1 MRAKALFALG
11 FTTFGIVCSPAVAVA
26 TTGGAGMP
34 SGSSQAKKSGDQGP
48 APSPAPTPAP
58 ATPQDHAGGA
68 AFGSVPA
75 MLQPTVPGDVGVIRN
90 GVAYAP
96 AAAPIEVQRAI
107 WAANTLRHKPY
118 IYGGGH
124 QSFRSRGY
132 DCSGTVSFALHAAGL
147 LHSPLDSSSFMGWG
161 ERGRGQW
168 ITVYTNPGHA
178 WAIIAGLRLDTSGP
192 GESGP
197 RWRTE
202 TRSTRGFKVRHPVF
216 F

>member
-1 MRAKALFALG
+1 M
-11 FTTFGIVCSPAVAVA
+11 TFGLACAPSVSVAA
-26 TTGGAGMP
+26 SGGAGMP
-34 SGSSQAKKSGDQGP
+34 SSSSPAKSSGDQTP
-48 APSPAPTPAP
+48 PPAP
-58 ATPQDHAGGA
+58 ATPQDQAGGA

-75 MLQPTVPGDVGVIRN
+75 ILHPTVPGDVGVIRD

-96 AAAPIEVQRAI
+96 TGAPLAVQQAI

-124 QSFRSRGY
+124 QSFRSSGY
-132 DCSGTVSFALHAAGL
+132 DCSGTVSYALHAAGL
-147 LHSPLDSSSFMGWG
+147 LRSPLDSGSFMTWG

-178 WAIIAGLRLDTSGP
+178 WAIIAGMRLDTSGP

-202 TRSTRGFKVRHPVF
+202 TRTGRGFRARHPLGF
-216 F
+216 

>member
-1 MRAKALFALG
+1 LRARTLFALG
-11 FTTFGIVCSPAVAVA
+11 FMTFGLACAPAVSVA
-26 TTGGAGMP
+26 ASGGAGMP
-34 SGSSQAKKSGDQGP
+34 TKSPAKTSGDDS
-48 APSPAPTPAP
+48 AAPAP
-58 ATPQDHAGGA
+58 ATPQDQAGGA

-75 MLQPTVPGDVGVIRN
+75 MLHPTVPGDVGVIRD

-96 AAAPIEVQRAI
+96 TNAPLPVQQAI

-132 DCSGTVSFALHAAGL
+132 DCSGTVSFALHAARL
-147 LHSPLDSSSFMGWG
+147 LTSPLDSGSFMKWG

-178 WAIIAGLRLDTSGP
+178 YVVIAGLRFDTSGP
-192 GESGP
+192 GPRGP
-197 RWRTE
+197 RWRAVK
-202 TRSTRGFKVRHPVF
+202 RSNSGFRARHPEGF
-216 F
+216 

>member
-1 MRAKALFALG
+1 M
-11 FTTFGIVCSPAVAVA
+11 TFGLACAPAVSAA
-26 TTGGAGMP
+26 DTGGAGMP
-34 SGSSQAKKSGDQGP
+34 SSSPAKTSGDQTP
-48 APSPAPTPAP
+48 SAAPVPRD
-58 ATPQDHAGGA
+58 QAGGA
-68 AFGSVPA
+68 AYGSVPA
-75 MLQPTVPGDVGVIRN
+75 ILHPTVPGDVGVIRD
-90 GVAYAP
+90 GIAYAP
-96 AAAPIEVQRAI
+96 ANAPLAVQQAI

-124 QSFRSRGY
+124 RSFRSRGY

-147 LHSPLDSSSFMGWG
+147 LNSPLDSGSFMRWG

-202 TRSTRGFKVRHPVF
+202 TRTGRGFRARHPLGF
-216 F
+216 

>member
-1 MRAKALFALG
+1 LRARALFALG
-11 FTTFGIVCSPAVAVA
+11 LTLVGLVCVPALAVAA
-26 TTGGAGMP
+26 TGGASA
-34 SGSSQAKKSGDQGP
+34 SGDATAKKS
-48 APSPAPTPAP
+48 TPD
-58 ATPQDHAGGA
+58 PQQPVDDVKAGGA
-68 AFGSVPA
+68 RYGAVPA
-75 MLQPTVPGDVGVIRN
+75 MLHPTVPGDVGQIKD
-90 GVAYAP
+90 GIAYAP

-107 WAANTLRHKPY
+107 WAANKLQHKPY

-132 DCSGTVSFALHAAGL
+132 DCSGTVSYALHAAGL
-147 LHSPLDSSSFMGWG
+147 LATPMDSSDFMSWG
-161 ERGRGQW
+161 KRGKGAW

-202 TRSTRGFKVRHPVF
+202 KRSTRGFRARHPLSL
-216 F
+216 